1 MTTCKKWQSS
11 YDDIVVKNGSDYLT
25 YLLTMPKKEEKKA
38 DFLLPC
44 ELLLL
49 LRKERCPRSCDVG
62 VKVSQCIYCSVVD
75 L

>member
-1 MTTCKKWQSS
+1 
-11 YDDIVVKNGSDYLT
+11 
-25 YLLTMPKKEEKKA
+25 MPKNEEEKKA

-49 LRKERCPRSCDVG
+49 LVIEHCPRSCDVG

>member
-1 MTTCKKWQSS
+1 
-11 YDDIVVKNGSDYLT
+11 
-25 YLLTMPKKEEKKA
+25 MPKKEEEKKA

-49 LRKERCPRSCDVG
+49 LRELLLLLRIERCPRSCDVG
-62 VKVSQCIYCSVVD
+62 VKVSQCVYGSVVD

>member
-1 MTTCKKWQSS
+1 
-11 YDDIVVKNGSDYLT
+11 
-25 YLLTMPKKEEKKA
+25 MPKKEEKKA

-62 VKVSQCIYCSVVD
+62 VKVSQCIDCSVVD

>member
-1 MTTCKKWQSS
+1 MHFNLFINYAKKE
-11 YDDIVVKNGSDYLT
+11 
-25 YLLTMPKKEEKKA
+25 EEKKA

-49 LRKERCPRSCDVG
+49 LCELLLLLCELLLLLRIERCPRFCHVG
-62 VKVSQCIYCSVVD
+62 VEVSQCIDCSVVD

>member
-1 MTTCKKWQSS
+1 MA
-11 YDDIVVKNGSDYLT
+11 SDYLT
-25 YLLTMPKKEEKKA
+25 YLLTCQKKGRKKI

-49 LRKERCPRSCDVG
+49 LREERCPRSCDVG
-62 VKVSQCIYCSVVD
+62 VKVSQCIDCPVVD